1 MKDIQP
7 CLRLDNLVR
16 MFMKHSVSYYAMPY
30 NHKEELKQ
38 TENKRSLLL
47 STSSVQELG
56 SSLNNKQNKTIIR
69 TWQMTQIYKDFETF
83 SQDND
88 VQDVSSDSKH

>member
-1 MKDIQP
+1 
-7 CLRLDNLVR
+7 

-47 STSSVQELG
+47 STSSVQELE